1 MKIEEFK
8 QKDALLIDCKLF
20 VKFLFNTLREVE
32 TSQYWL

>member
-8 QKDALLIDCKLF
+8 QKDASLIDRKLH

-32 TSQYWL
+32 TSQYLL